1 MEDFSIRVV
10 LILVGALGMGGLL
23 LHGLWS
29 IRKQQSGR
37 LKEKP
42 LADVYREREQKRD
55 EHGFDQHGIGKVRNV
70 NHGTEDEPSER
81 KEPELNV
88 EPQMTQTEMALDEP
102 VIAEPA
108 EAISADEDNG
118 EVSSDVGEPEPV
130 AEPPQMVLTLSV
142 VASTSSTFHGAE
154 LLPQL
159 LTLGFKFGEMDIF
172 HRHEDSAGTGPVL
185 FSLANMLN
193 PGTFDVDHM
202 ESFQTPG
209 VTLFLALPNEGDA
222 AQSFN
227 MMLNAAQKLARE
239 MGGQVLDD
247 TRSVLNN
254 QKIRHY
260 QERIRE
266 YERQQLLT
274 H

>member
-1 MEDFSIRVV
+1 MEDFRVV

-42 LADVYREREQKRD
+42 LADVYRERKQQRD
-55 EHGFDQHGIGKVRNV
+55 DDGFDQVGVGKARTIAN
-70 NHGTEDEPSER
+70 GTSEPQER
-81 KEPELNV
+81 KEPALKV
-88 EPQMTQTEMALDEP
+88 DPQMEQAELALDEP
-102 VIAEPA
+102 IVAKAPDEQVTLELEEEVKAEP
-108 EAISADEDNG
+108 EL
-118 EVSSDVGEPEPV
+118 EVEQPAAQKTPE
-130 AEPPQMVLTLSV
+130 MVLMLSV
-142 VASTSSTFHGAE
+142 VASTGSQFHGAE

-159 LTLGFKFGEMDIF
+159 LTLGFKYGSMEIF

-193 PGTFDVDHM
+193 PGTFDVDNM

-209 VTLFLALPNEGDA
+209 VTLFLTLPNDA
-222 AQSFN
+222 DANQSFN

-239 MGGQVLDD
+239 LGGQVLDD

-266 YERQQLLT
+266 YERQQLLA